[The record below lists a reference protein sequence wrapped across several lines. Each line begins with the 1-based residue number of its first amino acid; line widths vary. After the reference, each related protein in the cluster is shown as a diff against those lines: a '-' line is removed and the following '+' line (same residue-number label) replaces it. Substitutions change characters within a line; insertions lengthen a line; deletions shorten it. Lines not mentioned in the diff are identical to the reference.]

1 MEDYRKNRRYTAG
14 KFAEL
19 GDKNPYSTIGQLNNE
34 YESEAGIR
42 NLINN
47 IKIHFGRTYT
57 KEEFIKKFAC
67 DKDAFKNSRYCS
79 SSSQPNPVTPQLPID
94 PIPQLPIDTILSCV
108 ENYYN
113 QRNKK
118 IYSTVPGWISVEV
131 KDTIWSFSKNKDWSQ
146 YNKEKK
152 KISWI
157 GKWECMGD
165 SGYQIIASDGDKYT
179 TESNKWLGKE
189 QPLLPPGESP
199 STGGL
204 PSTGVPPSTG
214 GYNWRNTTLTIDELK
229 SGKTVSM
236 GTKGPVIGEIQKLLI
251 DAGYKDVSKSGEPDN
266 LFGSLTKAQ
275 VEKFQSENKDDK
287 GEQLKK
293 DGIVGTKTI
302 TALIKLSDEKMKKSA
317 QGEIPTNLR
326 LAPKDFGK
334 I

>member
-1 MEDYRKNRRYTAG
+1 MEQYRKKMYQLFVDDKVIIKNTYDEFIENYFSSETSI
-14 KFAEL
+14 KEL
-19 GDKNPYSTIGQLNNE
+19 YNFVISTKSKTLGV
-34 YESEAGIR
+34 YY
-42 NLINN
+42 
-47 IKIHFGRTYT
+47 YT
-57 KEEFIKKFAC
+57 KSFEEFIKRFAC
-67 DKDAFKNSRYCS
+67 DQGAFKNSKYCS
-79 SSSQPNPVTPQLPID
+79 SSSQPSPTTPQLPID
-94 PIPQLPIDTILSCV
+94 TTPQLPIDTILSCI

-113 QRNKK
+113 RRNKK

-131 KDTIWSFSKNKDWSQ
+131 KNTIWAFSKDKNWSQ

-152 KISWI
+152 KISWT
-157 GKWECMGD
+157 GKWECIGD
-165 SGYQIIASDGDKYT
+165 SEFQIIASDGDKYT
-179 TESNKWLGKE
+179 TESNKWTKTE
-189 QPLLPPGESP
+189 QPSQTPGESP

-204 PSTGVPPSTG
+204 PSTGGSK
-214 GYNWRNTTLTIDELK
+214 WRNTTLTIDELK

>member
-19 GDKNPYSTIGQLNNE
+19 GDKNPYSTIDQLNNE
-34 YESEAGIR
+34 YESEAGIL

-79 SSSQPNPVTPQLPID
+79 SSSQPSPTTPQLPID
-94 PIPQLPIDTILSCV
+94 PILSCV
-108 ENYYN
+108 ENYYT

-118 IYSTVPGWISVEV
+118 IFSTTPGYLSVHV
-131 KDTIWSFSKNKDWSQ
+131 KNTIWVFSKDKIWSQ
-146 YNKEKK
+146 YNVEKK
-152 KISWI
+152 KIAWT
-157 GKWECMGD
+157 GKWECIGD

-179 TESNKWLGKE
+179 TESNKWTKSE
-189 QPLLPPGESP
+189 EPSQTPGESP

-204 PSTGVPPSTG
+204 PSTGGSK
-214 GYNWRNTTLTIDELK
+214 WRNTTLTIDELK

-293 DGIVGTKTI
+293 DGIVGPKTI
-302 TALIKLSDEKMKKSA
+302 TSLLKLSDEKMRKSA